1 MPAKKAKS
9 KAKAKKKAKA
19 KTKSAAKKKPK
30 VKSKAKAKAKTGA
43 RARPKVK
50 AKVKKKAKAAAK
62 KKPKTKAK
70 AKVKTAAKKKTTKAW
85 TKTKARSKVKT
96 KTKAKAKTKPKPKP
110 KAKLKARAKP
120 KAEAV
125 KKAEP
130 KPPPAPRIR
139 GKKLTKKEL
148 DVARMRILAER
159 KRIIMELGRIEET
172 ISDATKDK
180 EGSNQSYSNHL
191 ADIGTDLMEQEKNFY
206 YASQEGHYLRALDEA
221 LERVK
226 RGTYG
231 ICEACTLRIG
241 NPRLEAVPSARQCI
255 KCKSESEKNNRG
267 R

>member
-30 VKSKAKAKAKTGA
+30 VKSKAKAKAKT
-43 RARPKVK
+43 RAKTRTNVK
-50 AKVKKKAKAAAK
+50 AKVKKKAQAAAK

-70 AKVKTAAKKKTTKAW
+70 AKVKTAVKKKTTKA
-85 TKTKARSKVKT
+85 RT
-96 KTKAKAKTKPKPKP
+96 KTKAKSKVKTAP
-110 KAKLKARAKP
+110 KAKP
-120 KAEAV
+120 KSKAV

-130 KPPPAPRIR
+130 KPPPAPRIK

-148 DVARMRILAER
+148 EGARARILAER
-159 KRIIMELGRIEET
+159 RRIIMELGRIEET
-172 ISDATKDK
+172 INDSTKDK

-191 ADIGTDLMEQEKNFY
+191 ADIGTDFMEQEKNFY

-221 LERVK
+221 LERIK

-241 NPRLEAVPSARQCI
+241 NLRLEAVPSARQCI

>member
-19 KTKSAAKKKPK
+19 K
-30 VKSKAKAKAKTGA
+30 AKT
-43 RARPKVK
+43 RAKVRPKVK
-50 AKVKKKAKAAAK
+50 AKVKKKTKAAAK

-70 AKVKTAAKKKTTKAW
+70 AKVKTAVKKKTTKAG
-85 TKTKARSKVKT
+85 
-96 KTKAKAKTKPKPKP
+96 TKPKVKAG
-110 KAKLKARAKP
+110 AKLKARAKP
-120 KAEAV
+120 KAKAV
-125 KKAEP
+125 EKAEP
-130 KPPPAPRIR
+130 KPPPAPRIK

-148 DVARMRILAER
+148 EAARMRILAER

-172 ISDATKDK
+172 INDATKDK

-221 LERVK
+221 LERIE

-241 NPRLEAVPSARQCI
+241 SPRLEAVPSARQCI

>member
-30 VKSKAKAKAKTGA
+30 VKSKAKTKAKAKTRA
-43 RARPKVK
+43 KARPKVK
-50 AKVKKKAKAAAK
+50 AEVKKKAKAAAK

-70 AKVKTAAKKKTTKAW
+70 AKVKTAVKKKTTKA
-85 TKTKARSKVKT
+85 RT
-96 KTKAKAKTKPKPKP
+96 KTKAKSKVKTAP
-110 KAKLKARAKP
+110 KAKPKSKAV
-120 KAEAV
+120 E
-125 KKAEP
+125 KAEP
-130 KPPPAPRIR
+130 KPPPAPRIK
-139 GKKLTKKEL
+139 GKKFTKKEL
-148 DVARMRILAER
+148 EGARVRILAER

-191 ADIGTDLMEQEKNFY
+191 ADVGTDFMEQEKNFY

-221 LERVK
+221 LERIK

-241 NPRLEAVPSARQCI
+241 NLRLEAVPSARQCI